1 MTDTQ
6 KVKRLSKSTM
16 SSASTASAA
25 SSASTIRHSRS
36 SASTASAASPISLS
50 LSRTRSTSAKQRTP
64 HSQHSQHSQSAF
76 FTDPTIQMKAI
87 PSSKQSK
94 RYTANK
100 ELSELAHRIYRG
112 ENINANIP
120 PKNITYDI
128 LFNEIGS
135 ELELDI
141 GLGRD
146 LGLGLGS
153 LYLQTKTKEELRLE
167 WWKIWHRIIASNS
180 AKSANAAKQRKSAN
194 AAKHPKKQIAGN
206 PSKKEVEEE
215 LARIQEE
222 SEIELLEIKKEI
234 LKMQEALRIRRINYA
249 SRIRTKIQ
257 GMSHGDIMGL
267 IDKGI
272 TYPTIKTTKLY
283 QANKRFHI
291 YGMQLPH
298 QFDRI
303 ALLQTFFYLLK
314 NKKIYNIV
322 DLHDCVNG
330 TNEEHPYSFMGIGC
344 NPYDSHA
351 EPETW
356 ALAVEKY
363 KTIKPELNAN
373 FYNVI
378 GYEDMTKG
386 SLSAWNMISTIKDTT
401 VAENSVVIHCLAG
414 AGRTGSAMLYLLLRD
429 SINIIPNKQD
439 VLGFY
444 LKRIGL
450 PHFGFKDIN
459 EFIHYSKE
467 QLFTIKDSNTE
478 FMKKEFFKVSKL
490 AYASLLRQRMNYIL
504 FFLARHYNVR
514 DFYTYGRP
522 TKELKILPD
531 DEFSNPCRR
540 TITDWR
546 TVDNKT
552 VLPWFD

>member
-1 MTDTQ
+1 MTDTL
-6 KVKRLSKSTM
+6 KKARRLSS

-25 SSASTIRHSRS
+25 STIRHSRSTASTSFPLSLSPSLSRSRS
-36 SASTASAASPISLS
+36 SASTASTASRI
-50 LSRTRSTSAKQRTP
+50 
-64 HSQHSQHSQSAF
+64 AF
-76 FTDPTIQMKAI
+76 FTDPMIPMKAI
-87 PSSKQSK
+87 PSPK

-135 ELELDI
+135 ESES
-141 GLGRD
+141 GLG
-146 LGLGLGS
+146 GS

-167 WWKIWHRIIASNS
+167 WWKIWYRIIAK
-180 AKSANAAKQRKSAN
+180 KSA
-194 AAKHPKKQIAGN
+194 KQIAGN
-206 PSKKEVEEE
+206 PSKKEVEAE
-215 LARIQEE
+215 LARIQQE

-234 LKMQEALRIRRINYA
+234 LKIRNLWINYA

-257 GMSHGDIMGL
+257 GMSHDAIMGL
-267 IDKGI
+267 IDKRA
-272 TYPTIKTTKLY
+272 TYPTNKMNTLY
-283 QANKRFHI
+283 SVNKKFHI

-303 ALLQTFFYLLK
+303 ALLQTFFYLFK
-314 NKKIYNIV
+314 KKIYNMV

-330 TNEEHPYSFMGIGC
+330 TNGEHPYSFMGIGC

-363 KTIKPELNAN
+363 KTIMPDLKAT
-373 FYNVI
+373 FYNVKD
-378 GYEDMTKG
+378 YEDMTAG
-386 SLSAWNMISTIKDTT
+386 SLSAWNMISTIKDITK
-401 VAENSVVIHCLAG
+401 AENCVVIHCLAG

-429 SINIIPNKQD
+429 CINLTQLTENNRK
-439 VLGFY
+439 GY
-444 LKRIGL
+444 LQRFGL

-478 FMKKEFFKVSKL
+478 FMKKELFKVSKQ
-490 AYASLLRQRMNYIL
+490 AYASLLRQRMNYVL
-504 FFLARHYNVR
+504 FFLARHYDVR

-522 TKELKILPD
+522 TKKVAILPN